1 MILNINTLR
10 EMVKAYIALGAREYN
25 MEMTSNSLKYDEK
38 NGVFKFNYKLK
49 INDSEIDNSQ
59 ILFKG
64 DIINIMNY
72 FIKTDEEIVDD
83 YKVSRNE
90 EKNDTFI
97 SLNIVKNNQKV
108 KRYWYEISRIR

>member
-1 MILNINTLR
+1 MIININTLR
-10 EMVKAYIALGAREYN
+10 EMVKAYIALGAPEYN
-25 MEMTSNSLKYDEK
+25 VEMTSCSLKYDEE
-38 NGVFKFNYKLK
+38 NNIFKFDYKLK
-49 INDSEIDNSQ
+49 INDIEIENSQ

-83 YKVSRNE
+83 YKVSKDE

-97 SLNIVKNNQKV
+97 KLNIVKNNQKV
-108 KRYWYEISRIR
+108 KRY

>member
-1 MILNINTLR
+1 MIININTLR

-25 MEMTSNSLKYDEK
+25 MKMSSSSLKYDEENK
-38 NGVFKFNYKLK
+38 VFKFDYVLK

-64 DIINIMNY
+64 DIINILNY
-72 FIKTDEEIVDD
+72 FIKTDEEIVDN
-83 YKVSRNE
+83 YKVSKDE

-108 KRYWYEISRIR
+108 KRY